1 MTGIPLDTQS
11 LSERVRHYLNYN
23 HIQYNRFSSLVLG
36 VSQSRLSNLLR
47 KPKPWNILSK
57 RVQALYERMQL
68 WMDTRATYGNNPY
81 YRQKVNGKVKSK
93 KGKRVVNKKQR
104 SLLEGDETIE
114 ILRQLEDYTAS
125 KELVAEGFKVQEP
138 VAEQETC
145 MIQEVVEGGEEEDL
159 DMIAIATTMSN
170 QIMVGQT
177 VIDDETMNEQIL
189 GTQIQ
194 EFSVDVEGLYWDA
207 LENIIGSGKSSTQGV
222 QENEKKLEDTNSIV
236 IYQMEEEIPVCQVFV
251 EESPVEAGTYNLSII
266 EVSTEESVTN

>member
-1 MTGIPLDTQS
+1 
-11 LSERVRHYLNYN
+11 
-23 HIQYNRFSSLVLG
+23 
-36 VSQSRLSNLLR
+36 
-47 KPKPWNILSK
+47 
-57 RVQALYERMQL
+57 
-68 WMDTRATYGNNPY
+68 
-81 YRQKVNGKVKSK
+81 
-93 KGKRVVNKKQR
+93 
-104 SLLEGDETIE
+104 
-114 ILRQLEDYTAS
+114 
-125 KELVAEGFKVQEP
+125 
-138 VAEQETC
+138 
-145 MIQEVVEGGEEEDL
+145 MIQGVVEEGEEEDL

-207 LENIIGSGKSSTQGV
+207 LENIVGTGESSTQGV
-222 QENEKKLEDTNSIV
+222 QENEKRLEDTIV